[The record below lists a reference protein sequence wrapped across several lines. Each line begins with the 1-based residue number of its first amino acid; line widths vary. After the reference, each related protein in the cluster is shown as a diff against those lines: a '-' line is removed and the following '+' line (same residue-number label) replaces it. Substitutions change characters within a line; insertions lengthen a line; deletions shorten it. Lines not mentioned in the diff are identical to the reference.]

1 MSLSS
6 IFTSI
11 LGIFGSLASVFSFF
25 KDKEK
30 NEELKLRNLKLDMQE
45 IKDDFNDL
53 NKASIEKVLK
63 IVRRINKLN
72 INYKDESELNDILED
87 IMELLNKKL
96 DKIFNYENIEIYF
109 EYKLKKADSFDFENL
124 KKELIY
130 FKAYKDIYGNKE
142 LNKYLNE
149 DFMKEFLLKE
159 EFYHINNIEFIE
171 EINKLNIKSEKIE
184 NFNTITNI
192 GRINEIIFIML
203 VNKYKIECFKR

>member
-6 IFTSI
+6 TFTSI
-11 LGIFGSLASVFSFF
+11 LGIFGSLASIFSFF

-30 NEELKLRNLKLDMQE
+30 NEELKLRSLKSDMQE

-53 NKASIEKVLK
+53 NRTSIEKVLK
-63 IVRRINKLN
+63 IVRRINRLN

-87 IMELLNKKL
+87 IMELLNNKL

-109 EYKLKKADSFDFENL
+109 KHKLKKADSFDFENL